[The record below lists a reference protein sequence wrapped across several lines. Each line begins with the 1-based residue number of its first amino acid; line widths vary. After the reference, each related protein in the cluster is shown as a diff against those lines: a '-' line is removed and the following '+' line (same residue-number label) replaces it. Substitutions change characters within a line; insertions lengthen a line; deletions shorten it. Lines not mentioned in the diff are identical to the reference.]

1 MNRIMLQTKLLTELI
16 GNCKTLYHLCNN
28 ENLILLNTS
37 FIVINNKGIF
47 LTDNKVTSYS
57 LIEIVNLI
65 YNGKI
70 K

>member
-1 MNRIMLQTKLLTELI
+1 MNKIKLQTKLLIELI
-16 GNCKTLYHLCNN
+16 GTCRMLYSNN
-28 ENLILLNTS
+28 ENLILLKTS
-37 FIVINNKGIF
+37 SITINDIGIF
-47 LTDNKVTSYS
+47 LTNTKVTKYS